1 MLLKIRIAL
10 IGECMVELTKQN
22 AEMKQGFG
30 GDTLNTAIY
39 LKRRLSGIAN
49 DVAYV
54 TGLGHDPFSDEM
66 MAEWLA
72 EGINTD
78 LVLRSESKLPGIY
91 SVHTDNEGERHF
103 HYWRSDAAARY
114 WLEDIDAPA
123 LVERLSK
130 FNVIYLSGIS
140 LAILPAKSRKTLFE
154 VLAALKEKGGKVA
167 FDNNFRPRL
176 WASIDEAISCY
187 QKVLALT
194 DIALLTFDD
203 EQALWGDVSIESVL
217 SRTQEFGVSEIV
229 IKQGKAPCWVYFDG
243 VTALVDAEPVS
254 NVVDT
259 TAAGDSF
266 SAGYL
271 AKRLQGGL
279 PIEAAKA
286 AHSLAGCVIQHRG
299 AIISKAAM
307 PKM

>member
-1 MLLKIRIAL
+1 MLNVRIAL
-10 IGECMVELTKQN
+10 IGECMVELIKQDG
-22 AEMKQGFG
+22 EMMQGFG
-30 GDTLNTAIY
+30 GDTLNTAVY
-39 LKRRLSGIAN
+39 LKRRLSGIPN

-54 TGLGHDPFSDEM
+54 TGLGRDPFSDEM
-66 MAEWLA
+66 MAAWHA

-78 LVLRSESKLPGIY
+78 LVSRSQSKLPGMY
-91 SVHTDNEGERHF
+91 SVHTDEEGERAF
-103 HYWRSDAAARY
+103 HYWRSDSAARY
-114 WLEDIDAPA
+114 WLEGMDVSA
-123 LVERLSK
+123 LVEKLSH

-140 LAILPAKSRKTLFE
+140 LAILPIKSRETLFE
-154 VLAALKEKGGKVA
+154 GLAALKEQGCKLA

-176 WASIDEAISCY
+176 WASRAEANACH
-187 QKVLALT
+187 QQMLALT

-203 EQALWGDVSIESVL
+203 EQALWGDADVESTL
-217 SRTQEFGVSEIV
+217 SRTQQFGVPEIV
-229 IKQGKAPCWVYFDG
+229 IKRGKAPCLVYFDG
-243 VTALVDAEPVS
+243 VTDVVEAEPVS
-254 NVVDT
+254 KVVDT

-299 AIISKAAM
+299 AIIPQSAM
-307 PKM
+307 PKV